1 MGVGDALRDFARFL
15 EDCDGGTVNGVE
27 FTDRLGPDGDLDAEV
42 ELTVG
47 IDSAIDRST
56 ARVDD
61 NGRLVIT
68 FESAEPVV
76 PATGSDLEVNV
87 TDVRLDAEGAI
98 SVDLSTAVRSTG
110 FRSRDERNT
119 ELSVEPVASLDAPT
133 GSGDEIGVDGCASTP
148 NANRSEERTERDR
161 FDRTRDVP
169 PFEDR
174 ELLKEVYES
183 CDTFSEMADAIGM
196 DVTGE
201 TVRRYMID
209 HGIHQP
215 NTYNTNGGRHED
227 EPGNDQPGDEESDV
241 STEEDDSIEDSDGL
255 TENGVEA
262 PVVVPDGMGLPDGI
276 TVETIVETVK
286 RSNTIYE
293 VEKNLDVDH
302 ETSLEMLRE
311 FDLLDLVVGRL
322 ATEGERD
329 IEREE
334 IVERLRRN
342 SATR

>member
-15 EDCDGGTVNGVE
+15 EDCDGGTVSGVE
-27 FTDRLGPDGDLDAEV
+27 FTDRLRPDGELDAEI
-42 ELTVG
+42 ELTLG

-56 ARVDD
+56 ASVDD
-61 NGRLVIT
+61 DGHLVIA

-76 PATGSDLEVNV
+76 PATGGDLEVNV
-87 TDVRLDAEGAI
+87 TDVRLDADGAI
-98 SVDLSTAVRSTG
+98 SVDLSTAVRSRET
-110 FRSRDERNT
+110 RDT
-119 ELSVEPVASLDAPT
+119 ELSVEPVESVDVPSGSSADTDFDGSTEEPDA
-133 GSGDEIGVDGCASTP
+133 
-148 NANRSEERTERDR
+148 RR
-161 FDRTRDVP
+161 FDRKRDVP

-174 ELLKEVYES
+174 ELLEEVYES

-215 NTYNTNGGRHED
+215 NTYNTNAGRHND
-227 EPGNDQPGDEESDV
+227 EPGDDEGDV
-241 STEEDDSIEDSDGL
+241 STENDDSIEDSDGL
-255 TENGVEA
+255 TDDDVEA
-262 PVVVPDGMGLPDGI
+262 PVVLPDGMGLPDGI